1 MSIININSFKELQ
14 SEISQKEKSYLLLY
28 KSGSENSDCAYNNL
42 LEAGEQSNNNI
53 FVADVNNVRD
63 IHTNYSITAVP
74 TLLEFEKSGANREMT
89 PEEEINLL
97 SSAAKKRKESIEQ
110 FRNAERHELADKE
123 ESELK
128 IINAYLPKQLTD
140 EEILIEI
147 KKIAE
152 EVGAFTKTDFPK
164 LMPVAAKK
172 LKGKADGRKIK
183 ELVDK
188 LLMEN

>member
-1 MSIININSFKELQ
+1 MSLKEIINNDLKIA
-14 SEISQKEKSYLLLY
+14 I
-28 KSGSENSDCAYNNL
+28 KSGDKTRLAT
-42 LEAGEQSNNNI
+42 I
-53 FVADVNNVRD
+53 R
-63 IHTNYSITAVP
+63 SIKA
-74 TLLEFEKSGANREMT
+74 LILEFEKSGANREMT

-110 FRNAERHELADKE
+110 FRNAERNELADKE

-128 IINAYLPKQLTD
+128 IINDYLPKQLTD

-152 EVGAFTKTDFPK
+152 EVGAVTKTDFPK